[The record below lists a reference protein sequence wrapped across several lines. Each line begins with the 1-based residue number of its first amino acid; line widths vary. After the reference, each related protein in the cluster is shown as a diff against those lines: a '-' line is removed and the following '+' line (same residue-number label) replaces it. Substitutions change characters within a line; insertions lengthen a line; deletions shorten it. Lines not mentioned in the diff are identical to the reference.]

1 MTGAGGFLGV
11 HLVRGLAAAGAD
23 VTGLVRRPVDA
34 ATRDFLTPVASRVTW
49 HEGDVTD
56 RPGMAELLAGG
67 VDVVVHAAAVT
78 ATPQQERDAPARV
91 FDVNAGGT
99 LNLLEAVRRSPPR
112 RFVLLSSGGLYGP
125 APPSPALDET
135 APLRGDSMYAIAK
148 IAAERLTLRY
158 STLVGLD
165 VAIGRLGTTYGPLE
179 RPSGSRSNLSAIQ
192 QAIDAMRAAA
202 PGGSVPV
209 RGADVARDFL
219 HVDDAVDAF
228 VPRGG
233 ANARPARR
241 ERGCPGRP
249 AAVGRARRA
258 CAGERGRLARGG
270 RRRGGHGRAGRCERP
285 GRDGHAPGPPRELG
299 WRFRYDL
306 ASGTVATWTPG
317 RTAQSTRRSDLV
329 SPVRPHRPRDPLEPT
344 DRRARRDGTGCRED
358 DVLDDP
364 SRKPRLR
371 RHSDGHPRPIDVPVQ
386 PQHRDLRS
394 RVPTDGQGAAREVPP
409 RIARARGRVGD
420 ERSVAGHGPPARL
433 HPVDSRLP
441 RGRPI
446 ACVGSVAHV
455 SDVGGHPGEIEG
467 EDVFSEGLRLPPCKL
482 VEAGHENALAFDLI
496 GANTRAPDL
505 LLGDLRAMIGAAR
518 IGGRAVREVL
528 NSAGL
533 ESLTDLAEA
542 ILDRSEAHMR
552 RRLRELPDG
561 TYRAAMEIDGY
572 VETVRL
578 EVAVTVENGE
588 ATVDFEG
595 TSPAIAARRD
605 QRPVRKHVGDRDLPV
620 QVRPGKRDPEQR
632 RDCFDRF
639 ASWRPKAAS
648 STPPIRQQ

>member
-228 VPRGG
+228 VRLAAGRTLARPVVNVGAPAAPPLSVALDALARVSGVG
-233 ANARPARR
+233 WREAGDDEAATVEQGDANAR
-241 ERGCPGRP
+241 
-249 AAVGRARRA
+249 AAMDT
-258 CAGERGRLARGG
+258 GRLEA
-270 RRRGGHGRAGRCERP
+270 
-285 GRDGHAPGPPRELG
+285 LG
-299 WRFRYDL
+299 WRPSYDL
-306 ASGTVATWTPG
+306 ASGAVATWAWP
-317 RTAQSTRRSDLV
+317 
-329 SPVRPHRPRDPLEPT
+329 
-344 DRRARRDGTGCRED
+344 
-358 DVLDDP
+358 
-364 SRKPRLR
+364 
-371 RHSDGHPRPIDVPVQ
+371 
-386 PQHRDLRS
+386 
-394 RVPTDGQGAAREVPP
+394 QGAR
-409 RIARARGRVGD
+409 D
-420 ERSVAGHGPPARL
+420 
-433 HPVDSRLP
+433 
-441 RGRPI
+441 RP
-446 ACVGSVAHV
+446 
-455 SDVGGHPGEIEG
+455 
-467 EDVFSEGLRLPPCKL
+467 
-482 VEAGHENALAFDLI
+482 
-496 GANTRAPDL
+496 
-505 LLGDLRAMIGAAR
+505 
-518 IGGRAVREVL
+518 
-528 NSAGL
+528 
-533 ESLTDLAEA
+533 
-542 ILDRSEAHMR
+542 
-552 RRLRELPDG
+552 
-561 TYRAAMEIDGY
+561 
-572 VETVRL
+572 
-578 EVAVTVENGE
+578 
-588 ATVDFEG
+588 
-595 TSPAIAARRD
+595 
-605 QRPVRKHVGDRDLPV
+605 
-620 QVRPGKRDPEQR
+620 
-632 RDCFDRF
+632 
-639 ASWRPKAAS
+639 
-648 STPPIRQQ
+648 